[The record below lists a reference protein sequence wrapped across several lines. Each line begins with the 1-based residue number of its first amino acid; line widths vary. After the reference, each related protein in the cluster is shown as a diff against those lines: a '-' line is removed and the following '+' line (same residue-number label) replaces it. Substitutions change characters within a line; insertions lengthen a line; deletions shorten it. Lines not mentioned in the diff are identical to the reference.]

1 MRGLISFVV
10 SIIVLAL
17 LISIVGWIFAT
28 DFFIFDILL
37 WLAVI
42 ILQVAVY
49 VGLPILGIIGLL
61 WIFNEIFR

>member
-1 MRGLISFVV
+1 MKALISFVT
-10 SIIVLAL
+10 SIIVIAL
-17 LISIVGWIFAT
+17 IICVLGWIFAT

-49 VGLPILGIIGLL
+49 VGLPILGIIILL
-61 WIFNEIFR
+61 WVFNEIFR

>member
-28 DFFIFDILL
+28 DFFIFEILL
-37 WLAVI
+37 WLAVL
-42 ILQVAVY
+42 ILQIALY
-49 VGLPILGIIGLL
+49 VGLPILVIVGIL
-61 WIFNEIFR
+61 WVLNEVF

>member
-1 MRGLISFVV
+1 MKGLISFVT
-10 SIIVLAL
+10 SIIVIAL
-17 LISIVGWIFAT
+17 IICVLGWIFAT

-49 VGLPILGIIGLL
+49 VGLPILGIIILL
-61 WIFNEIFR
+61 WVFNEIFR

>member
-1 MRGLISFVV
+1 MKGLISFVT
-10 SIIVLAL
+10 SIIVIAL
-17 LISIVGWIFAT
+17 IICVLGWIFAT

-49 VGLPILGIIGLL
+49 IGLPILGIILLL
-61 WIFNEIFR
+61 WVFNEIFR

>member
-28 DFFIFDILL
+28 DFFIFEILL
-37 WLAVI
+37 WLAVL
-42 ILQVAVY
+42 ILQIALY
-49 VGLPILGIIGLL
+49 VGLPLLVIVGIL
-61 WIFNEIFR
+61 WVFNEVFS

>member
-42 ILQVAVY
+42 ILQVFVY
-49 VGLPILGIIGLL
+49 VGLPILGLIAIIWVIIEL
-61 WIFNEIFR
+61 FR

>member
-1 MRGLISFVV
+1 MKGLISFVV

-42 ILQVAVY
+42 ILQVFVY
-49 VGLPILGIIGLL
+49 VGLPILGLIAIIWVIIEL
-61 WIFNEIFR
+61 FR

>member
-28 DFFIFDILL
+28 DFFIFEILL
-37 WLAVI
+37 WLAVL
-42 ILQVAVY
+42 ILQIALY
-49 VGLPILGIIGLL
+49 VGLPLLVIVGILWLL
-61 WIFNEIFR
+61 NEVF

>member
-17 LISIVGWIFAT
+17 LICIVGWIFAT

-61 WIFNEIFR
+61 WIFNEIFS

>member
-28 DFFIFDILL
+28 DFFIFEILL
-37 WLAVI
+37 WLAVL
-42 ILQVAVY
+42 ILQIALY
-49 VGLPILGIIGLL
+49 VGLPLLVIVGILWVL
-61 WIFNEIFR
+61 NEVF

>member
-1 MRGLISFVV
+1 MRALISFVV
-10 SIIVLAL
+10 SIIAIAL
-17 LISIVGWIFAT
+17 LICIVGWIFAT

>member
-28 DFFIFDILL
+28 DFFLFEILL
-37 WLAVI
+37 WLAVL
-42 ILQVAVY
+42 ILQIALY
-49 VGLPILGIIGLL
+49 VGFPLLVIVGILWVL
-61 WIFNEIFR
+61 NEVF

>member
-1 MRGLISFVV
+1 MKGLISFVV

-28 DFFIFDILL
+28 DFFIFEILL

-42 ILQVAVY
+42 ILQVFVY
-49 VGLPILGIIGLL
+49 VGLPILGLIAIIWVIIEL
-61 WIFNEIFR
+61 FR